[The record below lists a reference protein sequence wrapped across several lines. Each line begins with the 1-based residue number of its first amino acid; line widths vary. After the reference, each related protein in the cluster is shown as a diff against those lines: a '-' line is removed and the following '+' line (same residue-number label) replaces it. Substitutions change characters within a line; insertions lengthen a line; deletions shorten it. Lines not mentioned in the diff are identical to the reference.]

1 MMNGG
6 FTLPRLFGF
15 PIFVSWSAVAIL
27 AIVVLRGGGVNTT
40 SDLVRALVY
49 AGIVFGSIL
58 VHELGHAL
66 VATRVFGLGPA
77 AILLHGFGGVTRFR
91 APTKSWHAF
100 VTALAGPSAGLLLGL
115 LAAVVAL
122 LVPVPERFAELL
134 DTVATINIFWSLFN
148 LLPMLPLDGGNML
161 LHALQMATA
170 PSTADMVARGVSVV
184 VAIAAGAAGWFL
196 LGSVFIP
203 IVAALS
209 IVQNVQSRRAA

>member
-1 MMNGG
+1 MMDGG
-6 FTLPRLFGF
+6 FSLPRLFGF
-15 PIFVSWSAVAIL
+15 PIFVSWSALLIL
-27 AIVVLRGGGVNTT
+27 GIIVLQGGVDTT
-40 SDLVRALVY
+40 SDLVWALSY

-66 VATRVFGLGPA
+66 VATRIFGLGPA

-91 APTKSWHAF
+91 TPKKNWHAF

-115 LAAVVAL
+115 VAVFVAL
-122 LVPVPERFAELL
+122 VAPVPDRVAGIL
-134 DTVATINIFWSLFN
+134 DVVATINIFWSLFN

-161 LHALQMATA
+161 LHALQMAVA
-170 PSTADMVARGVSVV
+170 PHTADVVARGVSVV
-184 VAIAAGAAGWFL
+184 VAIAAGVAGYVY

-209 IVQNVQSRRAA
+209 ILSNVQRRGV

>member
-1 MMNGG
+1 MNGG
-6 FTLPRLFGF
+6 FTLPKLFGF
-15 PIFVSWSAVAIL
+15 PIFVSWSAVFIL
-27 AIVVLRGGGVNTT
+27 AIIVMQAGVDTS

-66 VATRVFGLGPA
+66 VATRIFGLGPA

-91 APTKSWHAF
+91 PPQKSWHAF

-115 LAAVVAL
+115 VAVVTAL
-122 LVPVPERFAELL
+122 VAPVPDRVGHVL
-134 DTVATINIFWSLFN
+134 DLIATINIFWSLFN

-170 PSTADMVARGVSVV
+170 PSTADTVARGISVV
-184 VAIAAGAAGWFL
+184 VAIAAGVAGWFVFQ
-196 LGSVFIP
+196 SAFIP

-209 IVQNVQSRRAA
+209 IFQNVQRRRV